1 MLLIL
6 SFYQPAGLLFVSG
19 NRSYLLLGFLNNFCL
34 EERNLSD
41 VKIMLKGEE
50 KLHVISLKLEQLFV
64 LGIIDDEHLVLL
76 PFHLFL
82 EVNIVI
88 GGLHQADSEVT
99 GDDHIHDVHL
109 LDHHSVNL
117 KLLNEVLFQVVG
129 QFGLHVS
136 HFRNSLLFDEIS
148 DSFITFFLKK
158 FFKPV
163 RAEVIEELFDVLLLT
178 LRL

>member
-1 MLLIL
+1 
-6 SFYQPAGLLFVSG
+6 
-19 NRSYLLLGFLNNFCL
+19 
-34 EERNLSD
+34 
-41 VKIMLKGEE
+41 MLKSKEQ
-50 KLHVISLKLEQLFV
+50 LHIIPLKLQQLFV
-64 LGIIDDEHLVLL
+64 LSIVDDKHLVLL
-76 PFHLFL
+76 PFDLLL

-148 DSFITFFLKK
+148 DSFITFFLK
-158 FFKPV
+158 
-163 RAEVIEELFDVLLLT
+163 
-178 LRL
+178 

>member
-6 SFYQPAGLLFVSG
+6 SFYQPAGLLFVSS
-19 NRSYLLLGFLNNFCL
+19 NRSYLLLGFLNNFRL
-34 EERNLSD
+34 EESNLSD

-50 KLHVISLKLEQLFV
+50 KLHVISLKLEQLLV
-64 LGIIDDEHLVLL
+64 LGIIDDEHLVL
-76 PFHLFL
+76 
-82 EVNIVI
+82 
-88 GGLHQADSEVT
+88 
-99 GDDHIHDVHL
+99 L

-163 RAEVIEELFDVLLLT
+163 RAEVIKELFDVLLLT